1 MSFRPLAYV
10 AAALVAVVVVVAF
23 VFLVRFLTL
32 ETPGPPPRTKQPY
45 YVVKRGDALA
55 TIAQKTGVPVEEL
68 KALNPAVDPLALT
81 PGQRVRLRASVP
93 LFGAREGDRAKRRAP
108 LPPYYVVRRGD
119 TLSSIAEKTGLPVY
133 RLVELNKKIKPDALT
148 PGDRVK
154 LRR

>member
-1 MSFRPLAYV
+1 MFLRPLAYV

-45 YVVKRGDALA
+45 YVIERGDALA

-68 KALNPAVDPLALT
+68 KALNPAVDPLALA

-93 LFGAREGDRAKRRAP
+93 LPGARKRDREKRRTPLAP
-108 LPPYYVVRRGD
+108 FYVVRRGD